1 MLFLLPSPK
10 PSALLEVRGPNP
22 GDRVARRP
30 HSCGRRIQCGTSC
43 RRPVLASLGGLG
55 KDVRGQEWV
64 PGKRMGRAEEPCLHS
79 PMSLP
84 VLYPLYKCAEIKRNA
99 SEKRELQG
107 NRELAARPSGSAV
120 IAKCQSAVC
129 QHPPP
134 PPPSEAFTEA
144 GGGTP
149 SRACYRDRQSWTS
162 LGQTGLL
169 STFCFHLEIVP
180 FPLPLGR
187 GNPGANPW
195 ALGGFF
201 VKAKFQLFILNHPPF
216 LCRNWRKHLTE

>member
-134 PPPSEAFTEA
+134 SP
-144 GGGTP
+144 
-149 SRACYRDRQSWTS
+149 S
-162 LGQTGLL
+162 LGSLHRGGWWDSQPCLLQGQTELDFSGADRASFYLLL
-169 STFCFHLEIVP
+169 SFGNCSLSSPFRERKSWGKSLGPGGIFC
-180 FPLPLGR
+180 
-187 GNPGANPW
+187 
-195 ALGGFF
+195 
-201 VKAKFQLFILNHPPF
+201 
-216 LCRNWRKHLTE
+216 

>member
-84 VLYPLYKCAEIKRNA
+84 VLYPLCKCAEIKRNA

-134 PPPSEAFTEA
+134 PPQPRKPSQRRVVGLPAVLAT
-144 GGGTP
+144 GTD
-149 SRACYRDRQSWTS
+149 RA
-162 LGQTGLL
+162 GLL
-169 STFCFHLEIVP
+169 W
-180 FPLPLGR
+180 GR
-187 GNPGANPW
+187 Q
-195 ALGGFF
+195 GFF
-201 VKAKFQLFILNHPPF
+201 LPSAFIWKLFPF
-216 LCRNWRKHLTE
+216 LSL